1 MFIRVFSTLFIHVT
15 LCQVKDI
22 ESKLRQR
29 SFLHSKSV
37 QNGCE
42 PEQKLYNSPSNGHN
56 SYNSY
61 SLSRTKSSGSVN
73 GSDIKKTSPNP
84 LLKSKSSTYISPEQ
98 SESLMYNTKVTLTL
112 RRSNSHL
119 SSPSRS
125 TEALANGNKFESS
138 NYQNGNNRNGLH
150 KPNSQN
156 YYYFGSNPHS
166 SSHDKVSSLPKPPL
180 PPPISKPVIPP
191 KTVNIFI
198 LTHSPLLVNIL
209 MYELMIC

>member
-1 MFIRVFSTLFIHVT
+1 M
-15 LCQVKDI
+15 KDI

-37 QNGCE
+37 DNGCE
-42 PEQKLYNSPSNGHN
+42 FEHNVYNSASNGHN
-56 SYNSY
+56 NYNSY

-119 SSPSRS
+119 SSPTRS
-125 TEALANGNKFESS
+125 NEALSNGNKFNNS
-138 NYQNGNNRNGLH
+138 NLQNGNHRNGLT

-156 YYYFGSNPHS
+156 YYYFGSNPTS
-166 SSHDKVSSLPKPPL
+166 SSHSCDKVSSQPKPPL

-191 KTVNIFI
+191 KTVNIFSLI
-198 LTHSPLLVNIL
+198 SFPFTR
-209 MYELMIC
+209 